1 MVCNVTMYASKILSA
16 VPYNCFVAYNRVY
29 VNVVCAERFVSVGIL
44 QIKAILVRLTPPRQF
59 LKPPAFFVA

>member
-1 MVCNVTMYASKILSA
+1 MVCNVTMYASKILPA
-16 VPYNCFVAYNRVY
+16 IPYNCFVAYNRVY

-44 QIKAILVRLTPPRQF
+44 YIKAILVRLTPPRQF